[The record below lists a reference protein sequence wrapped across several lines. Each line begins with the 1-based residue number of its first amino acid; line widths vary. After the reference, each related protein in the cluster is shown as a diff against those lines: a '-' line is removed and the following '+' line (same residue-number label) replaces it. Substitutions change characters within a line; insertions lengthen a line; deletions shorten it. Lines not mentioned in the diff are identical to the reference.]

1 MYGQYGHPDSA
12 AAAAAAEM
20 QGLSRVVTRAAA
32 GVTDQAYVQQQ
43 AALQALQVN
52 MAVVAPGSPGG
63 NLLSCLLMLF
73 QA

>member
-1 MYGQYGHPDSA
+1 
-12 AAAAAAEM
+12 M

-63 NLLSCLLMLF
+63 NLLSCLLMLL